1 MRLPPR
7 MAALDA
13 ELATVGGTVSVWY
26 GRPGRPAAY
35 TRLPDVAHYAA
46 STMKV
51 AVLAAVYRTAEAG
64 RLDLDAPVEVRNEF
78 PSAAPGAPPFGCDR
92 GYDNDEAVWQ
102 RLGGWAPL
110 RWLARRMIVR
120 SSNLATNICLAS
132 VGLDAVAEVWRRA
145 GAGHSVVGRG
155 IEDTAASQAGITNL
169 VTAADLAAL
178 LGAVAGGGTGPEA
191 TAGPEAIAGPASCR
205 EMTEV
210 LLAQEHR
217 DDLAAGLPSDVPV
230 AHKNGWVR
238 GIRHGAG
245 VVYPADA
252 PPYAIVCCTTTPLA
266 TNDAGDEAC
275 RLLARVA
282 AASWADR
289 HALAG

>member
-1 MRLPPR
+1 MPLRHLP
-7 MAALDA
+7 ALDA
-13 ELATVGGTVSVWY
+13 ELATVPGTVSVWC
-26 GRPGRPAAY
+26 GRLGRPAAY
-35 TRLPDVAHYAA
+35 ARLPDVAHYAA

-51 AVLAAVYRTAEAG
+51 AVLAAVYRAAETG

-78 PSAAPGAPPFGCDR
+78 PSAAPGAPPFGCER

-102 RLGGWAPL
+102 RLGGRAPL

-120 SSNLATNICLAS
+120 SSNLATNICLTS

-145 GAGHSVVGRG
+145 GAGNSAVGRC
-155 IEDTAASQAGITNL
+155 IEDAAASEAGITNQ

-178 LGAVAGGGTGPEA
+178 LGAVAGRATGPDA
-191 TAGPEAIAGPASCR
+191 ITGPDAVAGPASCR

-210 LLAQEHR
+210 LLAQEHL
-217 DDLAAGLPSDVPV
+217 DDLAAGLPPGVPV

-238 GIRHGAG
+238 GVRHGAG
-245 VVYPADA
+245 VVYPADT

-275 RLLARVA
+275 RLVARVA